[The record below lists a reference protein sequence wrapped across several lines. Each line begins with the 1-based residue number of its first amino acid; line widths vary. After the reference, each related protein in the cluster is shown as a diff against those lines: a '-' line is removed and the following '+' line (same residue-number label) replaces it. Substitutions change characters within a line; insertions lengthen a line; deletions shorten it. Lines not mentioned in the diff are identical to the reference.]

1 MKSDTNPRLSIVI
14 PTYNEAE
21 HIQETL
27 IRVRANSGLERWEL
41 LVVDGGST
49 DGTREIAKEF
59 GPVIVTNPGRAR
71 QMNAGLE
78 RARGSVVLFCHAD
91 TLLPEEYGRSILEA
105 FQNPRVVGGAFR
117 PRYRP
122 PHPLLRLASFVL
134 RLPTHYLMFGDQ
146 AMFARSS
153 TLEKIGG
160 VPDLALMEDVALA
173 KELAQE
179 GDVTRLK
186 STVTT
191 SSRRFMEQGVI
202 RQLALI
208 LRLLFRYHVLSTSP
222 EKLEEKYHTTSRDV
236 SVEEELPRAVLGVF
250 AKAPLPG
257 HVKTRLGEDLG
268 MEQAASV
275 YESILRSILS
285 RLMKQTSAFH
295 KILYVAGPRDQSWF
309 REYFP
314 SWHIQRQEGN
324 SLGHRLLNTFQKGFE
339 KGADRIV
346 IVGTDV
352 PDLNM
357 EIIHRSFHALDV
369 ADLVLGPARDGG
381 YYLIGLKQ
389 AYPHLF
395 KGISWGGSRVLE
407 STLSRA
413 DELELEH
420 VMLEPLTDIDTL
432 EDWQAYQGE
441 DMDSRLR
448 F

>member
-1 MKSDTNPRLSIVI
+1 MKTDANPRLSIVI

-27 IRVRANSGLERWEL
+27 NRVRSNPGLDRWEL
-41 LVVDGGST
+41 FVVDGGST
-49 DGTREIAKEF
+49 DGTRDIAGEF

-91 TLLPEEYGRSILEA
+91 TLLPDNYGKSIMES

-134 RLPTHYLMFGDQ
+134 RLPTPYLMFGDQ

-160 VPDLALMEDVALA
+160 VPDLSLMEDVALA
-173 KELAQE
+173 SALARE
-179 GDVTRLK
+179 GEVTRLK

-208 LRLLFRYHVLSTSP
+208 LRLLFQYHVLGASP
-222 EKLEEKYHTTSRDV
+222 EKLETQYHTTSRDV
-236 SVEEELPRAVLGVF
+236 SAEEDMPRAVLGVF

-257 HVKTRLGEDLG
+257 HVKTRLGADLG

-275 YESILRSILS
+275 YESILRSVLS
-285 RLMKQTSAFH
+285 RFMKQTSAFH
-295 KILYVAGPRDQSWF
+295 KILYVAGRQDYSWF
-309 REYFP
+309 RENFP
-314 SWHIQRQEGN
+314 SWHIQRQQGN
-324 SLGHRLLNTFQKGFE
+324 SLGDRLLNAFQAGFE
-339 KGADRIV
+339 KGIDRMV
-346 IVGTDV
+346 VVGTDV
-352 PDLNM
+352 PDLDM
-357 EIIHRSFHALDV
+357 EIIHRSFHALDEG
-369 ADLVLGPARDGG
+369 DLVLGPARDGG
-381 YYLIGLKQ
+381 YYLIGLKR
-389 AYPHLF
+389 AYPRLF
-395 KGISWGGSRVLE
+395 RGITWGGPRVLE
-407 STLSRA
+407 STLARA
-413 DELELEH
+413 DELGLDH
-420 VMLEPLTDIDTL
+420 VMLEPLADIDTL
-432 EDWQAYQGE
+432 EEWQAYHGE